1 MALVLGVNSYTT
13 SEVADRY
20 FETRIDAAN
29 WFEANQELK
38 DSALVT
44 ATSIVDNQEWIGS
57 AVSSTQPLAWPR
69 NNATYYDTRMGCWIT
84 IPNDVVPDQVYEA
97 VFEQSL
103 HLLDNEDVLQGK
115 IQTFESITV
124 GQISLSDS
132 NGDVQSIPMQ
142 STLVKKKLKPL
153 IKGNSGAVGS
163 IWWRAN

>member
-13 SEVADRY
+13 SDVADGY
-20 FETRIDAAN
+20 FETRIDSAN
-29 WFEANQELK
+29 WFSSSNDLK

-44 ATSIVDNQEWIGS
+44 ATDIVDDQAWIGS

-69 NNATYYDTRMGCWIT
+69 NDATYYDKRMGCMIT
-84 IPNDVVPDQVYEA
+84 IPNDVIPDQVYEA

-103 HLLDNEDVLQGK
+103 HLLDNEDLLQGK
-115 IQTFESITV
+115 AQTFESITV

-132 NGDVQSIPMQ
+132 NGDVDVIPMQ
-142 STLVKKKLKPL
+142 STLVKNKLKPL
-153 IKGNSGAVGS
+153 IRGNSGAVGS

>member
-1 MALVLGVNSYTT
+1 
-13 SEVADRY
+13 
-20 FETRIDAAN
+20 
-29 WFEANQELK
+29 
-38 DSALVT
+38 
-44 ATSIVDNQEWIGS
+44 
-57 AVSSTQPLAWPR
+57 
-69 NNATYYDTRMGCWIT
+69 MGCWIT